1 MTTEFKKE
9 LEEIRRRV
17 YNEKSLAELKR
28 IGKLKKG
35 LLNVDQYKKA
45 NKKDL
50 VERFVKGR
58 QLSDNNKDVLLEI
71 AQTKKDLKV
80 NASMSKKVIL
90 QKITNPKL
98 TDLSEKRLREIAKNK
113 GVPLR
118 SQMTNKAIIQRLEN
132 PTDYYTVESL
142 KRLARSKKID
152 VRRNISKPELINI
165 LGERNL
171 ITTKPITVQE
181 SNLGFFEPIIPI
193 PVIESGKKKARSAKE
208 ALVNLKEYI
217 ESLKVYTISANR
229 LKKLS
234 KQLERKEKKEK
245 EERAKIFTPI
255 LEASAFKNY
264 TNQYGIYNNIR
275 APYTPK
281 EFLEYSKPVIL
292 NIFKSN
298 RNIKTMLYLHCI
310 MSREQG
316 YDENDEG
323 YDDVRDGE
331 RRFTA
336 KFAFHS
342 KGLKLVLEGT
352 DIIELYNEM
361 ADEIEEEIQKVNEE
375 EGSGW
380 RYEGVISLVLH
391 VTKWEPI
398 YGSSYMPL
406 DPYIANKKAIIN
418 MKNEDDK
425 CFMWCVLR
433 ALYPKDKN
441 AERIDKD
448 LKSKQDIINMKGIC
462 YPVSLKAIDHFEHL
476 NPNIS
481 ISVLGYNKEDRVFP
495 LRISK
500 YTGCDYD
507 IVLLLLKEAEKGE
520 NGEIKEKTHYTLVK
534 NKSALIASQINSH
547 EHKRHLCLNCFNSFN
562 TSETLEKHKEYC
574 YDNNSVKIT
583 MPPQN
588 TYLRFKNFHHSEKA
602 PFAVYADFESLIK
615 PLDNCD
621 PDPNKS
627 YTKKYQKHEPI
638 SFSYYI
644 AVNGDF
650 FKPILRKYT
659 KTKPEDADAMDI
671 FIKWLE
677 EDVKDIA
684 NIEPKEMIFTE
695 EDIKHFNNASD
706 CWICG
711 EELGND
717 RVRDHCHFTGRYR
730 GPAHNSCNLK
740 YRKPKN
746 ISVFFHNLSGYDSHL
761 FIKKIGTPNKNE
773 NIDCIPNNEEK
784 YISFSKTIVTGQ
796 YTNKKGEVKDK
807 TFKIVFKDSL
817 KFMSSS
823 LEALVNNLPKDAF
836 KNLIKYFTPKQAEI
850 LKQKGFYPYEY
861 MDSEEKFN
869 DTKLPPREAF
879 YSKLSGKGITEK
891 DYKHAGDVWNS
902 FKMKT
907 FKEYHELYNI
917 TDVLLLADVFENFR
931 DLCLKIYGL
940 DPVYYFTAPGLAWDA
955 CLKIT
960 DIDLELLSDHNM
972 LLMFEK
978 GIRGGIS
985 IISNRYGEAN
995 NKYMRKGFNKNKPS
1009 KYLMYLDANNLY
1021 GCGMSEKLPTHG
1033 FKWLSCGEM
1042 EKLFNNRV
1050 IQVWEKIPC
1059 ILEVDLEYPENLHDL
1074 HNDYPFCPERVKCEN
1089 GVEKLIPN
1097 LNDKTKYIIHYKN
1110 LIQCLRAGIKLKK
1123 IHRGIKFVESEW
1135 MKPYIDKN
1143 TNLRAMAKNNFE
1155 KDFFK
1160 LMNNSVF
1167 GKTMENI
1174 RNRVDVKLVNTKEKL
1189 RKLVAKPNLRSPPK
1203 IFSENLV
1210 SVHMRKTSLT
1220 MNKPIYL
1227 GMCILELS
1235 KIIMYDFHY
1244 NYIKSKYA
1252 DKAKLLF
1259 TDTDSLMYEIET
1271 EDFYKDI
1278 SGDVK
1283 DKFDTSDY
1291 PENHPSGIPTG
1302 ENKKVLG
1309 MMKDEVAGKIIK
1321 EFVGLRSK
1329 LYSFVM
1335 DDGGETKKC
1344 KGIKK
1349 QVVERSIM
1357 HEHYKT
1363 CLKTGKELLRK
1374 QNILRSYNHEVYTEE
1389 VNKVALSALD
1399 DKRYILSDGMDT
1411 LAWGH
1416 YKIKA
1421 ARGLYDASP
1430 PIVKRE

>member
-1 MTTEFKKE
+1 MTNKYKKE
-9 LEEIRRRV
+9 LEELKRRV

-50 VERFVKGR
+50 VERLVKGR
-58 QLSDNNKDVLLEI
+58 QFKDESKDVLLGI
-71 AQTKKDLKV
+71 AQNEGIKV
-80 NASMSKKVIL
+80 NASMSKNVIL
-90 QKITNPKL
+90 QKITSPKL
-98 TDLSEKRLREIAKNK
+98 TDLKENRLRKIAEKK
-113 GVPLR
+113 GIPLR
-118 SQMTNKAIIQRLEN
+118 TQLTNRAIIQRLEN

-142 KRLARSKKID
+142 KRLARSNNID

-171 ITTKPITVQE
+171 ITTTPITAQE
-181 SNLGFFEPIIPI
+181 SNLGVLASKVPIDLIRKA
-193 PVIESGKKKARSAKE
+193 KKKAKSAKE
-208 ALVNLKEYI
+208 ALENFKEYI
-217 ESLKVYTISANR
+217 GKLKGYNISADR

-234 KQLERKEKKEK
+234 KQLERKEKKAK
-245 EERAKIFTPI
+245 EEKDRIFTPI
-255 LEASAFKNY
+255 KEKSAFKKF
-264 TNQYGIYNNIR
+264 TNQYVMYNTKANYGPI
-275 APYTPK
+275 
-281 EFLEYSKPVIL
+281 EFLAYAKPAIL

-298 RNIKTMLYLHCI
+298 QNIKTMLYLHCLMQNI
-310 MSREQG
+310 QSTTPVE
-316 YDENDEG
+316 
-323 YDDVRDGE
+323 
-331 RRFTA
+331 
-336 KFAFHS
+336 FAFHS
-342 KGLKLVLEGT
+342 KDLKLVLEGT
-352 DIIELYNEM
+352 DISELYNEM
-361 ADEIEEEIQKVNEE
+361 ADEIEEEIQKVENA
-375 EGSGW
+375 EGSG
-380 RYEGVISLVLH
+380 YTFVIVIKLVLH
-391 VTKWEPI
+391 TTRWEPL

-406 DPYIANKKAIIN
+406 DPYLANKKAIIN

-462 YPVSLKAIDHFEHL
+462 YPVSLNGIKRFEEL

-481 ISVLGYNKEDRVFP
+481 ISVLGYNKEEGGVYP
-495 LRISK
+495 LQISK
-500 YTGCDYD
+500 HKGCEYD
-507 IVLLLLKEAEKGE
+507 IVLLLLKEAVTGE

-534 NKSALIASQINSH
+534 NKSALITSQKNNH
-547 EHKRHLCLNCFNSFN
+547 KGKRHVCLNCFNSFN
-562 TSETLEKHKEYC
+562 ILESLNKHKEYC
-574 YDNNSVKIT
+574 YKNKCVKT
-583 MPPQN
+583 NMPPQN

-615 PLDNCD
+615 PLDNCN

-644 AVNGDF
+644 LCSIDGVY
-650 FKPILRKYT
+650 KPVLRKYT
-659 KTKPEDADAMDI
+659 QTKPEDANAMDI

-695 EDIKHFNNASD
+695 EDIKHFNKASD

-711 EELGND
+711 EKLEND

-730 GPAHNSCNLK
+730 GPAHNKCNLK

-761 FIKKIGTPNKNE
+761 FIKKIGCSINKNE
-773 NIDCIPNNEEK
+773 NIKCIATNEEK
-784 YISFSKTIVTGQ
+784 YISFTKTIVTGQ
-796 YTNKKGEVKDK
+796 YTNKKGKVKDK
-807 TFKIVFKDSL
+807 TFDIVFKDSL

-823 LEALVNNLPKDAF
+823 LEALVNNLPKEDF
-836 KNLIKYFTPKQAEI
+836 KNLLNYFTPKQTEL

-891 DYKHAGDVWNS
+891 DYEHAGNVWIS

-940 DPVYYFTAPGLAWDA
+940 DPVYYFTAPQLAWDA
-955 CLKIT
+955 CLKMT
-960 DIDLELLSDHNM
+960 SVKLEFLSDEDM
-972 LLMFEK
+972 LLMFEE

-1021 GCGMSEKLPTHG
+1021 GCAMSEKLPTHG
-1033 FKWLSCGEM
+1033 FKWLLDREIG
-1042 EKLFNNRV
+1042 KLFNNQV
-1050 IQVWEKIPC
+1050 LQVWEKIPC

-1074 HNDYPFCPERVKCEN
+1074 HNDYPFCPGRVECKN
-1089 GVEKLIPN
+1089 GVKKLIPN
-1097 LNDKTKYIIHYKN
+1097 LRDKTKYIIHYKN
-1110 LIQCLRAGIKLKK
+1110 LIQCLRAGMKLKK

-1135 MKPYIDKN
+1135 MKSYIDKN

-1167 GKTMENI
+1167 GKTMENL
-1174 RNRVDVKLVNTKEKL
+1174 RNRVDVRLVNTKEKL
-1189 RKLVAKPNLRSPPK
+1189 RKLVAKPNFKSRK
-1203 IFSENLV
+1203 IFNENLV
-1210 SVHMRKTSLT
+1210 SVHMSKTSLL

-1227 GMCILELS
+1227 GMCILDLS

-1283 DKFDTSDY
+1283 DRFDTSDY
-1291 PENHPSGIPTG
+1291 QENHPSGIPTG

-1349 QVVERSIM
+1349 QVVESSIR

-1363 CLKTGKELLRK
+1363 CLTTGKELLRK
-1374 QNILRSYNHEVYTEE
+1374 QNILRSYDHEVYTEE

-1399 DKRYILSDGMDT
+1399 DKRHILSDGMDT
-1411 LAWGH
+1411 LALGH
-1416 YKIKA
+1416 YKI
-1421 ARGLYDASP
+1421 
-1430 PIVKRE
+1430 V

>member
-1 MTTEFKKE
+1 MTNKYKKE
-9 LEEIRRRV
+9 LEELKRRV

-50 VERFVKGR
+50 VERLVKGR
-58 QLSDNNKDVLLEI
+58 QFKDESKDVLLGI
-71 AQTKKDLKV
+71 AQNEGIKV
-80 NASMSKKVIL
+80 NASMSKNVIL
-90 QKITNPKL
+90 QKITSPKL
-98 TDLSEKRLREIAKNK
+98 TDLKENRLRKIAEKK
-113 GVPLR
+113 GIPLR
-118 SQMTNKAIIQRLEN
+118 TQLTNRAIIQRLEN

-142 KRLARSKKID
+142 KRLARSNNID

-171 ITTKPITVQE
+171 ITTTPITAQE
-181 SNLGFFEPIIPI
+181 SNLGVLASKVPIDLIRKA
-193 PVIESGKKKARSAKE
+193 KKKAKSAKE
-208 ALVNLKEYI
+208 ALENFKEYI
-217 ESLKVYTISANR
+217 GKLKGYNISADR

-234 KQLERKEKKEK
+234 KQLERKEKKATEEK
-245 EERAKIFTPI
+245 DRIFTPI
-255 LEASAFKNY
+255 KEKSAFKNY
-264 TNQYGIYNNIR
+264 TNQYVMYNTKANYGPI
-275 APYTPK
+275 
-281 EFLEYSKPVIL
+281 EFLAYAKPAIL

-298 RNIKTMLYLHCI
+298 QNIKTMLYLHCLMQNI
-310 MSREQG
+310 QSTTPVE
-316 YDENDEG
+316 
-323 YDDVRDGE
+323 
-331 RRFTA
+331 
-336 KFAFHS
+336 FAFHS
-342 KGLKLVLEGT
+342 KDLKLVLEGT
-352 DIIELYNEM
+352 DISETYNQM
-361 ADEIEEEIQKVNEE
+361 ADEIEEEIQKVENA
-375 EGSGW
+375 EGSG
-380 RYEGVISLVLH
+380 YTFVIVIKLVLH
-391 VTKWEPI
+391 TTRWEPL

-406 DPYIANKKAIIN
+406 DPYLANKKAIIN

-462 YPVSLKAIDHFEHL
+462 YPVSLNGIKRFEEL

-481 ISVLGYNKEDRVFP
+481 ISVLGYNKEEGGVLP
-495 LRISK
+495 LQISK
-500 YTGCDYD
+500 HKGCEYD
-507 IVLLLLKEAEKGE
+507 IVLLLLKEAVTGE

-534 NKSALIASQINSH
+534 NKSALITSQKNNH
-547 EHKRHLCLNCFNSFN
+547 KGKRHVCLNCFNSFN
-562 TSETLEKHKEYC
+562 ILESLNKHKEYC
-574 YDNNSVKIT
+574 YKNKCVKT
-583 MPPQN
+583 NMPPQN

-615 PLDNCD
+615 PLDNCN

-644 AVNGDF
+644 LCSIDGVY
-650 FKPILRKYT
+650 KPVLRKYT
-659 KTKPEDADAMDI
+659 QTKPEDANAMDI

-695 EDIKHFNNASD
+695 EDIKHFNKASD

-711 EELGND
+711 EKLEND

-730 GPAHNSCNLK
+730 GPAHNKCNLK

-761 FIKKIGTPNKNE
+761 FIKKIGCSINKNE
-773 NIDCIPNNEEK
+773 NIKCIATNEEK
-784 YISFSKTIVTGQ
+784 YISFTKTIVTGQ
-796 YTNKKGEVKDK
+796 YTNKKGKVKDK
-807 TFKIVFKDSL
+807 TFDIVFKDSL

-823 LEALVNNLPKDAF
+823 LEALVNNLPKEDF
-836 KNLIKYFTPKQAEI
+836 KNLLNYFTPKQTEL

-891 DYKHAGDVWNS
+891 DYEHAGNVWIS

-940 DPVYYFTAPGLAWDA
+940 DPVYYFTAPQLAWDA
-955 CLKIT
+955 CLKMT
-960 DIDLELLSDHNM
+960 SVKLELLSDEDM
-972 LLMFEK
+972 LLMFEE

-1021 GCGMSEKLPTHG
+1021 GCAMSEKLPTHG
-1033 FKWLSCGEM
+1033 FKWLLDREIG
-1042 EKLFNNRV
+1042 KLFNNQV
-1050 IQVWEKIPC
+1050 LQVWEKIPC

-1074 HNDYPFCPERVKCEN
+1074 HNDYPFCPERVECKN
-1089 GVEKLIPN
+1089 GVKKLIPN
-1097 LNDKTKYIIHYKN
+1097 LRDKTKYIIHYKN
-1110 LIQCLRAGIKLKK
+1110 LIQCLRAGMKLKK

-1135 MKPYIDKN
+1135 MKSYIDKN

-1167 GKTMENI
+1167 GKTMENL
-1174 RNRVDVKLVNTKEKL
+1174 RNRVDVRLVNTKEKL
-1189 RKLVAKPNLRSPPK
+1189 RKLVAKPNFKSRK
-1203 IFSENLV
+1203 IFNENLV
-1210 SVHMRKTSLT
+1210 SVHMSKTSLL

-1227 GMCILELS
+1227 GMCILDLS

-1283 DKFDTSDY
+1283 DRFDTSDY

-1349 QVVERSIM
+1349 QVVESSIR

-1363 CLKTGKELLRK
+1363 CLTTGKELLRK
-1374 QNILRSYNHEVYTEE
+1374 QNILRSYDHEVYTEE

-1399 DKRYILSDGMDT
+1399 DKRHILSDGMDT
-1411 LAWGH
+1411 LALGH
-1416 YKIKA
+1416 YKI
-1421 ARGLYDASP
+1421 
-1430 PIVKRE
+1430 V

>member
-1 MTTEFKKE
+1 M
-9 LEEIRRRV
+9 
-17 YNEKSLAELKR
+17 
-28 IGKLKKG
+28 
-35 LLNVDQYKKA
+35 
-45 NKKDL
+45 
-50 VERFVKGR
+50 
-58 QLSDNNKDVLLEI
+58 
-71 AQTKKDLKV
+71 
-80 NASMSKKVIL
+80 
-90 QKITNPKL
+90 
-98 TDLSEKRLREIAKNK
+98 
-113 GVPLR
+113 
-118 SQMTNKAIIQRLEN
+118 
-132 PTDYYTVESL
+132 
-142 KRLARSKKID
+142 ARSNNID

-171 ITTKPITVQE
+171 ITTTPITAQE
-181 SNLGFFEPIIPI
+181 SNLGVLASKVPIDLIRKA
-193 PVIESGKKKARSAKE
+193 KKKTQSAKE
-208 ALVNLKEYI
+208 ALEIFKEYI
-217 ESLKVYTISANR
+217 KNIKGYNISVDR

-234 KQLERKEKKEK
+234 KQLERKEKKATEEK
-245 EERAKIFTPI
+245 DRIFTPTR
-255 LEASAFKNY
+255 ESSAFKNY
-264 TNQYGIYNNIR
+264 TYQYVMHNTKANYEPI
-275 APYTPK
+275 
-281 EFLEYSKPVIL
+281 EFLEYAKPAIL
-292 NIFKSN
+292 NIFNSN
-298 RNIKTMLYLHCI
+298 RNIKTSLYLHCYMQNI
-310 MSREQG
+310 ESIKPVE
-316 YDENDEG
+316 
-323 YDDVRDGE
+323 
-331 RRFTA
+331 
-336 KFAFHS
+336 FAFHS
-342 KGLKLVLEGT
+342 KDLKLVLEGT
-352 DIIELYNEM
+352 DISEFYNEM
-361 ADEIEEEIQKVNEE
+361 VDEIEEEIQKVENA

-380 RYEGVISLVLH
+380 VFVGVIKLVLH
-391 VTKWEPI
+391 TTKWEPI
-398 YGSSYMPL
+398 YGSSYIPL
-406 DPYIANKKAIIN
+406 DPYLANKKAIIN

-448 LKSKQDIINMKGIC
+448 LKSKQDNINMKGIH
-462 YPVSLKAIDHFEHL
+462 YPVSLKAIERFEQL

-481 ISVLGYNKEDRVFP
+481 ISVLGYNKEDGVFP
-495 LRISK
+495 LQISK

-507 IVLLLLKEAEKGE
+507 IVLLLLKEAVKGE

-534 NKSALIASQINSH
+534 NKSALIASQKNNH

-562 TSETLEKHKEYC
+562 TSESLNKHKEYC
-574 YDNNSVKIT
+574 YENKSVKTT
-583 MPPQN
+583 MPPPG
-588 TYLRFKNFHHSEKA
+588 TYLEFKNFHHSEKA
-602 PFAVYADFESLIK
+602 PFVVYADFESLIK
-615 PLDNCD
+615 SMDYCN

-644 AVNGDF
+644 LCSIDGVY
-650 FKPILRKYT
+650 KPVLRKYT
-659 KTKPEDADAMDI
+659 QTKPEGANAIDV

-677 EDVKDIA
+677 EDVKAIA

-695 EDIKHFNNASD
+695 EDIKQFNKASD

-717 RVRDHCHFTGRYR
+717 KVRDHCHFTGRYR
-730 GPAHNSCNLK
+730 GPAHNKCNLK

-761 FIKKIGTPNKNE
+761 FIKKLGTPDKNE

-796 YTNKKGEVKDK
+796 YTNKKGEVKNK

-817 KFMSSS
+817 KFLASS
-823 LEALVNNLPKDAF
+823 LEALVNNLTKEDF
-836 KNLIKYFTPKQAEI
+836 KNLHKYFTPKQAEI

-869 DTKLPPREAF
+869 DTKPPPQRAF
-879 YSKLSGKGITEK
+879 YSKLSGKGIINK
-891 DYKHAGDVWNS
+891 NYNRVLNVWNT
-902 FKMKT
+902 FNMKI

-931 DLCLKIYGL
+931 DLCLKIYEL

-955 CLKIT
+955 CLKVT
-960 DIDLELLSDHNM
+960 GVQLELLSDQNM
-972 LLMFEK
+972 LLMFEN

-985 IISNRYGEAN
+985 IISNRYGKAN
-995 NKYMRKGFNKNKPS
+995 NKYLRKGYNKNLPS
-1009 KYLMYLDANNLY
+1009 KYVMYVDANNLY
-1021 GCGMSEKLPTHG
+1021 GGAMSEKLPTHG
-1033 FKWLSCGEM
+1033 FKWLSGGEM
-1042 EKLFNNRV
+1042 EKLFNNQV
-1050 IQVWEKIPC
+1050 LQVWEKIPC

-1074 HNDYPFCPERVKCEN
+1074 HNDYPFCPERVECKN
-1089 GVEKLIPN
+1089 GVKKLIPN
-1097 LNDKTKYIIHYKN
+1097 LRNKTKYVIHYRN
-1110 LIQCLRAGIKLKK
+1110 LIQCLKAGLKLTK
-1123 IHRGIKFVESEW
+1123 IHKGIKFVESDW
-1135 MKPYIDKN
+1135 MKPYIEMN

-1189 RKLVAKPNLRSPPK
+1189 RKLVAKPNLKSPPK

-1210 SVHMRKTSLT
+1210 SVHMRKTSLL
-1220 MNKPIYL
+1220 MNKPVYL
-1227 GMCILELS
+1227 GMCILDLS
-1235 KIIMYDFHY
+1235 KTIMYDFHY

-1278 SGDVK
+1278 AGDVK

-1302 ENKKVLG
+1302 INKKVLG
-1309 MMKDEVAGKIIK
+1309 MMKDEAAGKIIK

-1349 QVVERSIM
+1349 QVVERSIR

-1363 CLKTGKELLRK
+1363 CLTTGKELLRK
-1374 QNILRSYNHEVYTEE
+1374 QNILRSYEHEVYTEE

-1399 DKRYILSDGMDT
+1399 DKRYILSDGMHT

-1416 YKIKA
+1416 YKIK
-1421 ARGLYDASP
+1421 DN
-1430 PIVKRE
+1430 

>member
-1 MTTEFKKE
+1 MTNKYKKE
-9 LEEIRRRV
+9 VEEINRRV
-17 YNEKSLAELKR
+17 YNEKSLARLKI
-28 IGKLKKG
+28 IGKKKG
-35 LLNVDQYKKA
+35 LLNVDQYKKD

-50 VERFVKGR
+50 VERLVKGR
-58 QLSDNNKDVLLEI
+58 QLKDESKDVLLGI
-71 AQTKKDLKV
+71 AQNEGLKV
-80 NASMSKKVIL
+80 NASMSKNVIL
-90 QKITNPKL
+90 QKITSPKL
-98 TDLSEKRLREIAKNK
+98 TDLNEKRLRKIAEKK
-113 GVPLR
+113 GIPLR
-118 SQMTNKAIIQRLEN
+118 SQLTNKAIIQRLEN

-142 KRLARSKKID
+142 KRLARSNNID

-171 ITTKPITVQE
+171 ITTTPITAQE
-181 SNLGFFEPIIPI
+181 SNLGVLASRVPIELIRK
-193 PVIESGKKKARSAKE
+193 SKKKAQSAKE
-208 ALVNLKEYI
+208 ALEIFKEYI
-217 ESLKVYTISANR
+217 KNLKGYNISADR

-234 KQLERKEKKEK
+234 KQLERKEKKAK
-245 EERAKIFTPI
+245 EEKDRIFTPTR
-255 LEASAFKNY
+255 EASAFKNY
-264 TNQYGIYNNIR
+264 TYQYVMYNTKANYEPI
-275 APYTPK
+275 
-281 EFLEYSKPVIL
+281 EFLEYAKPAIL
-292 NIFKSN
+292 NIFNSN
-298 RNIKTMLYLHCI
+298 RNIKTSLYLHCYMGRI
-310 MSREQG
+310 E
-316 YDENDEG
+316 DNDNEPK
-323 YDDVRDGE
+323 E
-331 RRFTA
+331 
-336 KFAFHS
+336 FAFHS
-342 KGLKLVLEGT
+342 NDLKLVLEGT
-352 DIIELYNEM
+352 DISELYDEM
-361 ADEIEEEIQKVNEE
+361 TNEIEEELQKVENA

-380 RYEGVISLVLH
+380 VFVGVIKVVLH
-391 VTKWEPI
+391 TTKWEPI
-398 YGSSYMPL
+398 YGSSYIPL
-406 DPYIANKKAIIN
+406 DPYLANKKAIIN
-418 MKNEDDK
+418 MQNEDDK
-425 CFMWCVLR
+425 CFMWSVLR
-433 ALYPKDKN
+433 ALYPKN
-441 AERIDKD
+441 IHPERIDKD
-448 LKSKQDIINMKGIC
+448 LKSKQDNINMKGIC
-462 YPVSLKAIDHFEHL
+462 YPVDFRAIDRFKHL

-481 ISVLGYNKEDRVFP
+481 ISVLGYNKEEGVFP
-495 LRISK
+495 LKISK
-500 YTGCDYD
+500 YTGCDND
-507 IVLLLLKEAEKGE
+507 IVLLLLKEAVKGE

-534 NKSALIASQINSH
+534 NKSALIASQKNNH

-562 TSETLEKHKEYC
+562 SSETLEKHKEYC
-574 YDNNSVKIT
+574 YENESVKIN
-583 MPPQN
+583 MPPPS
-588 TYLRFKNFHHSEKA
+588 TYLRFNKFHHSEKT
-602 PFAVYADFESLIK
+602 PFVIYADFESLIK
-615 PLDNCD
+615 PMDNCN
-621 PDPNKS
+621 PDPKKS

-638 SFSYYI
+638 IFSYYI
-644 AVNGDF
+644 LCSIDGVY
-650 FKPILRKYT
+650 KPVLRKYT
-659 KTKPEDADAMDI
+659 QTKPEGANAMDV

-677 EDVKDIA
+677 EDVKAIA
-684 NIEPKEMIFTE
+684 NIEPKQMIFTE
-695 EDIKHFNNASD
+695 EDRKHFNKASD

-711 EELGND
+711 EYLAND

-740 YRKPKN
+740 YRKPKS

-761 FIKKIGTPNKNE
+761 FIKKIGCSINKKE
-773 NIDCIPNNEEK
+773 NLKCIPYNEEK
-784 YISFSKTIVTGQ
+784 YLSFTKTIITGQ
-796 YTNKKGEVKDK
+796 YKNKKGEDKDK
-807 TFKIVFKDSL
+807 TFDIVFKDSL

-823 LEALVNNLPKDAF
+823 LGALVNNLPKDAF
-836 KNLIKYFTPKQAEI
+836 KNLLKYFTPKQAEI

-869 DTKLPPREAF
+869 DTKIPPREAF
-879 YSKLSGKGITEK
+879 YSKLSGRGITEK
-891 DYKHAGDVWNS
+891 DYKHAGNVWNS

-960 DIDLELLSDHNM
+960 DIELELLSETNM

-1021 GCGMSEKLPTHG
+1021 GCAMSEKLPTHG

-1042 EKLFNNRV
+1042 EKLFDNQV
-1050 IQVWEKIPC
+1050 FQVWEKIPC

-1074 HNDYPFCPERVKCEN
+1074 HNDYPFCPERVKCKN

-1097 LNDKTKYIIHYKN
+1097 LRDKTKYIIHYKN
-1110 LIQCLRAGIKLKK
+1110 LIQCLRAGMKLKK

-1143 TNLRAMAKNNFE
+1143 TNLRAKAKNNFE

-1174 RNRVDVKLVNTKEKL
+1174 RNRVNVKLVNTKEKL
-1189 RKLVAKPNLRSPPK
+1189 RKLAAKPNFKGRK

-1210 SVHMRKTSLT
+1210 SVHMKKTSLT
-1220 MNKPIYL
+1220 MNKPVYL

-1235 KIIMYDFHY
+1235 KIIMFDFHY
-1244 NYIKSKYA
+1244 NYIKSKYV

-1278 SGDVK
+1278 AGDVK

-1302 ENKKVLG
+1302 INKKVLG
-1309 MMKDEVAGKIIK
+1309 MMKDEAAGKIIK

-1349 QVVERSIM
+1349 QVVESSIR

-1363 CLKTGKELLRK
+1363 CLTTGKELLRK

-1399 DKRYILSDGMDT
+1399 DKRYILSNGMHT

-1416 YKIKA
+1416 YKIK
-1421 ARGLYDASP
+1421 D
-1430 PIVKRE
+1430 K

>member
-1 MTTEFKKE
+1 MTNKYKKE
-9 LEEIRRRV
+9 LEELKRRV

-50 VERFVKGR
+50 VERLVKGS
-58 QLSDNNKDVLLEI
+58 QLSDESKKVLLEI
-71 AQTKKDLKV
+71 AQTKDLKV
-80 NASMSKKVIL
+80 NASMSKEVIL
-90 QKITNPKL
+90 QNITNPKL
-98 TDLSEKRLREIAKNK
+98 TDLNENRLRKIAEKK

-118 SQMTNKAIIQRLEN
+118 TQLTNRAIIQRLEN

-142 KRLARSKKID
+142 KRLARSNNID

-171 ITTKPITVQE
+171 ITTTPITAQE
-181 SNLGFFEPIIPI
+181 SNLGVLSSKVPIDLIRKA
-193 PVIESGKKKARSAKE
+193 KKKAQSAKE
-208 ALVNLKEYI
+208 ALEIFKEYI
-217 ESLKVYTISANR
+217 KNLKGYNISADR

-234 KQLERKEKKEK
+234 KQLERKEKKATEEK
-245 EERAKIFTPI
+245 DRIFTPI

-264 TNQYGIYNNIR
+264 TNQYVIYNTKANYEPI
-275 APYTPK
+275 
-281 EFLEYSKPVIL
+281 EFLEYAKPAIL
-292 NIFKSN
+292 NIFNSN
-298 RNIKTMLYLHCI
+298 RNIKTILYLHCL
-310 MSREQG
+310 MTPTTNEFV
-316 YDENDEG
+316 DKE
-323 YDDVRDGE
+323 
-331 RRFTA
+331 
-336 KFAFHS
+336 FAFHS
-342 KGLKLVLEGT
+342 HDLKLVLEGT
-352 DIIELYNEM
+352 DIIELYDEM
-361 ADEIEEEIQKVNEE
+361 VDEIEDEFQKVDVK

-380 RYEGVISLVLH
+380 TFKSVIRLVLH
-391 VTKWEPI
+391 TTKWEPL
-398 YGSSYMPL
+398 YGSSYIPL
-406 DPYIANKKAIIN
+406 DPYLANKKAIIN

-433 ALYPKDKN
+433 ALYPKNKN

-534 NKSALIASQINSH
+534 NKSALITSQINSH

-562 TSETLEKHKEYC
+562 SPETLEKHKEYC
-574 YDNNSVKIT
+574 YENESIKTN
-583 MPPQN
+583 MPSPN
-588 TYLRFKNFHHSEKA
+588 TYLRFKNFLYSEKA

-644 AVNGDF
+644 AVNGVY
-650 FKPILRKYT
+650 KPILRKYT
-659 KTKPEDADAMDI
+659 KTKPEDADAMDV

-677 EDVKDIA
+677 EDVKVIA
-684 NIEPKEMIFTE
+684 NIEEKEMIFTE
-695 EDIKHFNNASD
+695 EDRKHFNNASD

-730 GPAHNSCNLK
+730 GPAHNKCNLK

-761 FIKKIGTPNKNE
+761 FIKKLGTPNKNE

-796 YTNKKGEVKDK
+796 YTSKKGEVKDK

-823 LEALVNNLPKDAF
+823 LGALVNNLPKDAF
-836 KNLIKYFTPKQAEI
+836 KNLLKYFTPKQAEI

-869 DTKLPPREAF
+869 DTNLPPREAF

-891 DYKHAGDVWNS
+891 DYKHAGDVWNT
-902 FKMKT
+902 FNMKI

-960 DIDLELLSDHNM
+960 SIDLELLSDPNM

-1021 GCGMSEKLPTHG
+1021 GCAMSEKLPIHG

-1042 EKLFNNRV
+1042 
-1050 IQVWEKIPC
+1050 
-1059 ILEVDLEYPENLHDL
+1059 
-1074 HNDYPFCPERVKCEN
+1074 
-1089 GVEKLIPN
+1089 
-1097 LNDKTKYIIHYKN
+1097 
-1110 LIQCLRAGIKLKK
+1110 KK
-1123 IHRGIKFVESEW
+1123 II
-1135 MKPYIDKN
+1135 
-1143 TNLRAMAKNNFE
+1143 
-1155 KDFFK
+1155 
-1160 LMNNSVF
+1160 
-1167 GKTMENI
+1167 
-1174 RNRVDVKLVNTKEKL
+1174 
-1189 RKLVAKPNLRSPPK
+1189 
-1203 IFSENLV
+1203 
-1210 SVHMRKTSLT
+1210 
-1220 MNKPIYL
+1220 
-1227 GMCILELS
+1227 
-1235 KIIMYDFHY
+1235 
-1244 NYIKSKYA
+1244 
-1252 DKAKLLF
+1252 
-1259 TDTDSLMYEIET
+1259 
-1271 EDFYKDI
+1271 
-1278 SGDVK
+1278 
-1283 DKFDTSDY
+1283 
-1291 PENHPSGIPTG
+1291 
-1302 ENKKVLG
+1302 
-1309 MMKDEVAGKIIK
+1309 
-1321 EFVGLRSK
+1321 
-1329 LYSFVM
+1329 
-1335 DDGGETKKC
+1335 
-1344 KGIKK
+1344 
-1349 QVVERSIM
+1349 
-1357 HEHYKT
+1357 
-1363 CLKTGKELLRK
+1363 
-1374 QNILRSYNHEVYTEE
+1374 
-1389 VNKVALSALD
+1389 
-1399 DKRYILSDGMDT
+1399 
-1411 LAWGH
+1411 
-1416 YKIKA
+1416 
-1421 ARGLYDASP
+1421 
-1430 PIVKRE
+1430 